1 MNSKTDDCS
10 FDSEQLRQ
18 KDSAWSGVSVWQ
30 TMSLLSVPFVG
41 PIILC
46 VYGAKNDLD
55 ELFIVLVNPVIYLF
69 LGMTI
74 STFNSW
80 KLNRLKKV
88 SEKLTKLSRTLHDLK
103 ISSLFFLTLFEGVIS
118 LYILADSAP
127 TTVLLVALI
136 FYAVYAVLGIL
147 WLKCLAAVD
156 KIAKAV

>member
-1 MNSKTDDCS
+1 MNSKNDDCN
-10 FDSEQLRQ
+10 FDAEQLRQ

-30 TMSLLSVPFVG
+30 TMSLLSFPLVG
-41 PIILC
+41 PIVLY

-55 ELFIVLVNPVIYLF
+55 ELFIVFFNPVIYLL

-118 LYILADSAP
+118 LCILADGAP
-127 TTVLLVALI
+127 ITFLLVALI
-136 FYAVYAVLGIL
+136 FYAAYAILGIL
-147 WLKCLAAVD
+147 WLRCLAAID
-156 KIAKAV
+156 KIVKAV